1 MYEILVP
8 ELRDDPLN
16 RGYAAMTDQQR
27 YDSLFGTIDRPQN
40 VTSLSGNQIF
50 QQTNG
55 TEFVN
60 LTEHKQL
67 LWVSFCS
74 AGDIDPWDAN
84 NVAFV
89 EWIFGASSQTVQN
102 LAAIRTTLV
111 SRAVELGLTQVQL
124 GNLVS
129 AREMIGA

>member
-8 ELRDDPLN
+8 ELRDDPLS

-40 VTSLSGNQIF
+40 VQSLSGNQLF
-50 QQTNG
+50 RQTVG
-55 TEFVN
+55 AEFAG
-60 LTEHKQL
+60 LTAHKQT

-74 AGDIDPWDAN
+74 GGDIDPWDNN
-84 NVAFV
+84 NVNFV
-89 EWIFGASSQTVQN
+89 QWIFGAGSTTVSN

-111 SRAVELGLTQVQL
+111 SRAVELGVTEAQI
-124 GNLVS
+124 GNLAS
-129 AREMIGA
+129 ARTMIGA